1 MTFETIKDVYDWYDR
16 QQPVFTKEGIANI
29 PWHEVR
35 NHPLD
40 ERFIPVL
47 LYMRDVETLT
57 DMYHRELQR
66 TPTGKD
72 PYIARFMERWG
83 VEEVIHGEVL
93 NRFLNEYGVET
104 DDKWQRQVR
113 KAVSNFYNFNTYLL
127 TSLTNLL
134 GRKFTAT
141 HMSFGAIHEMSTAQA
156 YRRMDELAGH
166 PVLST
171 ILNGI
176 IREESFHTHFY
187 WSVAKLELRNS
198 DAAQRIARFVIKT
211 FYRPVGQGSLH
222 KSRTEYAIRT
232 LFGGEDGLERL
243 HKTVT
248 KRAQTLPGLEALDKV
263 TQTIGRI
270 TGKTLSD
277 TARVLVCSL
286 LSIYSLVCVI

>member
-1 MTFETIKDVYDWYDR
+1 MTFETTKDVYDWYES
-16 QQPVFTKEGIANI
+16 QQPVFTKEGIDSI

-35 NHPLD
+35 NYPLD

-57 DMYHRELQR
+57 DMYHRELLR

-72 PYIARFMERWG
+72 PYIGRFMERWG

-93 NRFLNEYGVET
+93 NRFLNEAGIET
-104 DDKWQRQVR
+104 GDKWQREVR
-113 KAVSNFYNFNTYLL
+113 AGVSNFYNFNTYLL

-166 PVLST
+166 PVLSQ

-176 IREESFHTHFY
+176 VREESFHTHFY

-198 DAAQRIARFVIKT
+198 DLAQRIARFVIKT

-222 KSRTEYAIRT
+222 KSRTKYAIQT
-232 LFGGEDGLERL
+232 LFGTIDGLERL

-248 KRAQTLPGLEALDKV
+248 RRAQTLPGLENVNKF
-263 TQTIGRI
+263 TETMGRI
-270 TGKTLSD
+270 TGQRLGE
-277 TARVLVCSL
+277 TA
-286 LSIYSLVCVI
+286 

>member
-1 MTFETIKDVYDWYDR
+1 MAFETTKDVYDWYEK
-16 QQPVFTKEGIANI
+16 QQPVFTREGIASI
-29 PWHEVR
+29 PWQDVR
-35 NHPLD
+35 KYPLD

-57 DMYHRELQR
+57 DMYHRELLR

-72 PYIARFMERWG
+72 RYIGRFMERWG

-93 NRFLNEYGVET
+93 NRFLNEAGIET
-104 DDKWQRQVR
+104 DDKWQHHVR
-113 KAVSNFYNFNTYLL
+113 SAVPSIYNLNTYLL

-141 HMSFGAIHEMSTAQA
+141 HMSVGAIHEMSTAQA

-166 PVLST
+166 PVLSM

-176 IREESFHTHFY
+176 MREESFHTHFY

-222 KSRTEYAIRT
+222 KNRTEYAIRT

-263 TQTIGRI
+263 TETIGRI
-270 TGKTLSD
+270 TGQ
-277 TARVLVCSL
+277 SL
-286 LSIYSLVCVI
+286 TETV

>member
-1 MTFETIKDVYDWYDR
+1 MTFETTKDVYDWYER
-16 QQPVFTKEGIANI
+16 QQPVFTTAGISAI
-29 PWHEVR
+29 RWDDVR
-35 NHPLD
+35 KYPLD
-40 ERFIPVL
+40 KRFIPVL

-72 PYIARFMERWG
+72 PYIGRFMERWG

-93 NRFLNEYGVET
+93 NRFLNEAGVET
-104 DDKWQRQVR
+104 GDKWQGQVR
-113 KAVSNFYNFNTYLL
+113 TNVSKIYNANTYLL

-166 PVLST
+166 PVLSQ
-171 ILNGI
+171 ILSGI

-187 WSVAKLELRNS
+187 WSVAKLELRKS
-198 DAAQRIARFVIKT
+198 DLAQRLARFVIKT

-232 LFGGEDGLERL
+232 LFGGDDGLDRL

-248 KRAQTLPGLEALDKV
+248 QRAQTLPGLESLNKV
-263 TQTIGRI
+263 TKTLGRI
-270 TGKTLSD
+270 TRQGIPETI
-277 TARVLVCSL
+277 VGL
-286 LSIYSLVCVI
+286 LACLPCLQWL

>member
-1 MTFETIKDVYDWYDR
+1 MTFETIKDVYDWYEK
-16 QQPVFTKEGIANI
+16 QQPVFTKKGIDRI
-29 PWHEVR
+29 PWKEVR

-57 DMYHRELQR
+57 DMYHRELLR

-72 PYIARFMERWG
+72 PYIGRFMERWG

-93 NRFLNEYGVET
+93 NRFLNEAGVET
-104 DDKWQRQVR
+104 GDKWQRQVR
-113 KAVSNFYNFNTYLL
+113 AGVSNFYNFNTYLL

-166 PVLST
+166 PVLSE

-176 IREESFHTHFY
+176 VREESFHTHFY

-198 DAAQRIARFVIKT
+198 DLAQRIARFVIKT
-211 FYRPVGQGSLH
+211 FYRPVGEGSLH
-222 KSRTEYAIRT
+222 KSRTEYAIKT
-232 LFGGEDGLERL
+232 LFGSRDGLERL
-243 HKTVT
+243 HNTVT
-248 KRAQTLPGLEALDKV
+248 RRAQALPGLETLNKF
-263 TQTIGRI
+263 TETMGRI
-270 TGKTLSD
+270 TGQRLTE
-277 TARVLVCSL
+277 TA
-286 LSIYSLVCVI
+286 

>member
-1 MTFETIKDVYDWYDR
+1 MGFETTKDVYDWYER
-16 QQPVFTKEGIANI
+16 QQPVFTKQGIESI
-29 PWHEVR
+29 PWDEVR
-35 NHPLD
+35 KHPLD

-57 DMYHRELQR
+57 DMYHRELLR
-66 TPTGKD
+66 TPTCKD
-72 PYIARFMERWG
+72 PYISRFMERWG

-93 NRFLNEYGVET
+93 NRFLNEAGIET
-104 DDKWQRQVR
+104 GEKWQGQVR
-113 KAVSNFYNFNTYLL
+113 TAVSNFYNFNTYLL

-141 HMSFGAIHEMSTAQA
+141 HMAFGAIHEMSTAQA

-198 DAAQRIARFVIKT
+198 DAAQRIARFVIRN

-232 LFGGEDGLERL
+232 LFGSEDGLERL
-243 HKTVT
+243 HNTVT
-248 KRAQTLPGLEALDKV
+248 KRAQTLPGLEALNKV
-263 TQTIGRI
+263 TETMSRI
-270 TGKTLSD
+270 TKQRLPETIQ
-277 TARVLVCSL
+277 L
-286 LSIYSLVCVI
+286 LSVLFCLPTLTWL